1 MVQPASM
8 EWASQLSM
16 AAEDTAVGSYTEAYE
31 FQSESLTGTN
41 EIVDTNGITGDRSH
55 KSERTRFG
63 LNVVGGGIS
72 FNPSPAMLVNLLPR
86 ILGGNASGTTF
97 PLANTL
103 PAFDILV
110 DRVAQRWVY
119 GGCKVDSARFSGS
132 AGGLLGLDVGVK
144 GVTYE
149 KSATSFPSIA
159 DPTDPPYMFEDV
171 VLTLVGSSRQFMS
184 FELMINNALMV
195 RHSGSR
201 DAATVMPTDRLV
213 TFRATTPWTSDE
225 ADLHGQALA
234 GSQATIVATNGNYSL
249 TFTLATLQFPDRGPV
264 VRQRGGE
271 IVYEIEGVARMSGS
285 TKELVVVNDSTP

>member
-1 MVQPASM
+1 MVQPASIG
-8 EWASQLSM
+8 WATGLSM

-31 FQSESLTGTN
+31 FLSESLVGSN
-41 EIVDTNGITGDRSH
+41 EIIDTKGITGSRSH

-63 LNVVGGGIS
+63 TNRVTGGIQ

-86 ILGGNASGTTF
+86 ILGGSPSGTTF
-97 PLANTL
+97 PLAETL

-119 GGCKVDSARFSGS
+119 GGCMVNSAVFRGTAGS
-132 AGGLLGLDVGVK
+132 MLTLDLDLRGA
-144 GVTYE
+144 TYE
-149 KSATSFPSIA
+149 KSSDAFPSLS
-159 DPTDPPYMFEDV
+159 DPTDPPYVFEDCAIS
-171 VLTLVGSSRQFMS
+171 LVGSARQITS
-184 FELMINNALMV
+184 FELKIDNALAV

-201 DAATVMPTDRLV
+201 NAATIIPADRIV
-213 TFRATTPWTSDE
+213 TFHATTPWTSDE

-249 TFTLATLQFPDRGPV
+249 TFTLVKLQFPDRGPV
-264 VRQRGGE
+264 VRDRNGE
-271 IVYEIEGVARMSGS
+271 IVYELEGVARMSGS